1 MEIAAERGL
10 DPRLGGVDGVGLRQ
24 GAARVFRRAL
34 EEAGAIAC
42 AVAAPE
48 IGGIGQMQAFA
59 SRKAARIAQH
69 EIVIL
74 RAVEALAQS
83 AQRRQAVAAKE
94 GEMVRVVH
102 AGQQRGIEGGLQ
114 EQIDRPQAT
123 IGDDFV
129 RVEKKAAR
137 GGGQGAPNPIERE
150 RRQRIVVIEE
160 RQPRRARSRDAGV
173 RRRGDAAICGMPQ
186 DAQIRRLGMAIEPVA
201 GRLGLRTVVAQN
213 QFPGARPL
221 RAHRGDQFVEIPW
234 MGVEDRNDERNKRR
248 CERRPIGLLGGE
260 RDDVG
265 EKRGGAG
272 PTRPQLQPRR
282 QVFEGAAKR
291 IDNVSSHLV
300 TRPKMQST
308 CGRRFPS
315 MEFHFYIRSAPIFGS
330 GKLVELRQCTPWRNR
345 TLTQKLQLSAV
356 APALAVPST
365 L

>member
-1 MEIAAERGL
+1 
-10 DPRLGGVDGVGLRQ
+10 
-24 GAARVFRRAL
+24 
-34 EEAGAIAC
+34 
-42 AVAAPE
+42 
-48 IGGIGQMQAFA
+48 MQAFA

-272 PTRPQLQPRR
+272 PIRPQLQPRR

-330 GKLVELRQCTPWRNR
+330 ALASSIARARHRPRASSWSCDNARLGEIALLPRNCNSGLVT
-345 TLTQKLQLSAV
+345 AV
-356 APALAVPST
+356 AETRGSDWMASLSLAKPVATPCPIRCFWSRIEPCDQQPRSVG
-365 L
+365 